1 MNNGIFG
8 LDRPD
13 QLLKKLEYDFQRLR
27 HDQGQEAML
36 YTAFDFFVT
45 AYSLVEWEKK
55 RHTLMQTEVDA
66 LYAPMLIKISGDL
79 ANGGKLFQLTKPAKT
94 HVTTQAAEPVFS
106 PAFSSSGFQAQWSA
120 WVNLPADE
128 AAAAGVPERC
138 PIGVLAR
145 QVLDHWRHHFE
156 HTP

>member
-106 PAFSSSGFQAQWSA
+106 PRSRRAGFRRNGAHGSTYRRTKRPP
-120 WVNLPADE
+120 PASLR
-128 AAAAGVPERC
+128 GVRSVYWQ
-138 PIGVLAR
+138 GR
-145 QVLDHWRHHFE
+145 S
-156 HTP
+156 